1 MQVTIIPKK
10 TVSVI
15 PPPARKGSDRSKYD
29 QLRIAPYCR
38 VSTDSEEQLTSY
50 TMQKRVYTE
59 MIMGNPEWQLVDI
72 YADEGISGTRAD
84 KRDEFQRMIRDCRRG
99 KIDYIITKSVSR
111 FARNTA
117 ECIEFVRQLKLMG
130 IGVIFEEQNID
141 TLKCDSELLMT
152 IHAGFAQAE
161 SESMSRNIT
170 WSYRKRFENGDVV
183 FNFSKL
189 LGYRKGADGQPEI
202 ISEEAEIVRNI
213 FDMFLSGMTL
223 REIADQLKAEG
234 ILTKSGKTTWSI
246 ASIQNILKN
255 EKYCGDAITQKTVTI
270 DCISK
275 TRKKNTGEAPM
286 YYIRDNHPAIIDR
299 KTFNKAQ
306 TEMARRT
313 SKRSPSDKSSA
324 TGQGRHS
331 RYALSDVMHC
341 GECGTKYRRTIWCVK
356 GEKVPV
362 WRCCNRLDHGKQFC
376 KESPTIKEYNLHEA
390 IVRAMSK
397 FGGDD
402 YDSFY
407 AIMLGSI
414 GDAIG
419 MNEDSDEAD
428 LLVRQISMLNQEM
441 MALVDVTLKAD
452 LSVEENEHS
461 FKDLS
466 DHISQLTE
474 RLEAVRQSGKTDAER
489 LEQAAELERS
499 IESLRNCGCEYNDN
513 AVRQMIECIKVYPGG
528 KLDIIFNGGYTI
540 VEQIDLK

>member
-10 TVSVI
+10 TVSLI
-15 PPPARKGSDRSKYD
+15 PPPARKGPDRSKND
-29 QLRIAPYCR
+29 QLRVAPYCR

-59 MIMGNPEWQLVDI
+59 MIMSKPEWQLVDI

-84 KRDEFQRMIRDCRRG
+84 KRDEFQRMIRDCRHG

-189 LGYRKGADGQPEI
+189 LGYRKGADGRPEI
-202 ISEEAEIVRNI
+202 IPEEAEIVRNI

-313 SKRSPSDKSSA
+313 SKRSPSDKSSV

-362 WRCCNRLDHGKQFC
+362 WRCCNRLDYGKQFC
-376 KESPTIKEYNLHEA
+376 KESPTIKESDLHAA

-402 YDSFY
+402 YESFY
-407 AIMLGSI
+407 AIMLSSI

-428 LLVRQISMLNQEM
+428 LLVRQISILNQEM

-452 LSVEENEHS
+452 LSLEENEQS

-466 DHISQLTE
+466 DQIAQLTE

-499 IESLRNCGCEYNDN
+499 IESLRNCCCEYNDN
-513 AVRQMIECIKVYPGG
+513 AVRQMIECIKAYPGG

-540 VEQIDLK
+540 VEQINLK